1 LLEEIHHLKAILE
14 KLLLLSLAD
23 SGHLGLE
30 RHPVDLSAILTNIV
44 EDSAALA
51 PDLQI
56 QSEIPNGVIVPAD
69 AILLEQALQNLTTNA
84 LKYNRPQGRVHVTL
98 ITTGGR
104 ANVTVRNTGP
114 VIPAAD
120 HPRIFER
127 FYRGDPA
134 RRQGRVAGIGL
145 GLSLSRE
152 ILRAHG
158 GDLALIASNTECT
171 EFVATLP
178 LHSAKPNLPVTQ
190 A

>member
-1 LLEEIHHLKAILE
+1 M
-14 KLLLLSLAD
+14 SLAD

-30 RHPVDLSAILTNIV
+30 RHPVDLSALLANLV

-51 PDLQI
+51 PNLQI
-56 QSEIPNGVIVPAD
+56 QLDAPQDVIVSAD

-98 ITTGGR
+98 TSTGGR

-114 VIPAAD
+114 GIPAAD
-120 HPRIFER
+120 HSRIFER
-127 FYRGDPA
+127 FYRGDSA
-134 RRQGRVAGIGL
+134 RGQGRVAGIGL

-158 GDLALIASNTECT
+158 GDLTLIASNTECT

-178 LHSAKPNLPVTQ
+178 LHSAEPYPPVTH